1 MLIGG
6 LGGTLELR
14 SEGGET
20 RLRGRFPY
28 SAVTALAGGRHE
40 QFAARAFAPRID
52 AGEDV
57 HLLVAHDFDRPL
69 ASRSAG
75 SLDLSDGDD
84 ALTFEARIAGGTS
97 WAADFLAAHRAG
109 LIRGLSPGFRVPPG
123 GERVERRGADLVRT
137 IGRAE
142 LFEISAVTV
151 PAYPA
156 AQVEARSWATDQA
169 APSDSGRALKRWR
182 L

>member
-1 MLIGG
+1 
-6 LGGTLELR
+6 
-14 SEGGET
+14 
-20 RLRGRFPY
+20 
-28 SAVTALAGGRHE
+28 LA
-40 QFAARAFAPRID
+40 
-52 AGEDV
+52 
-57 HLLVAHDFDRPL
+57 
-69 ASRSAG
+69 
-75 SLDLSDGDD
+75 
-84 ALTFEARIAGGTS
+84 
-97 WAADFLAAHRAG
+97 
-109 LIRGLSPGFRVPPG
+109 PGNAT
-123 GERVERRGADLVRT
+123 RGALFPLRHDLVRT